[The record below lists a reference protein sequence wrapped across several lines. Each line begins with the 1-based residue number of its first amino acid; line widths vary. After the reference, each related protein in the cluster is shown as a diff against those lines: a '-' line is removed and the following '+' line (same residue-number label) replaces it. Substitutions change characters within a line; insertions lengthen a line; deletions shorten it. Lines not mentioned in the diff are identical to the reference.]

1 MILQMKKRTKE
12 ENQEMIV
19 KESHQ
24 KKVLDVQDKILQTK
38 IKVLGE
44 DEKDLRSPSIMIPK
58 VANITVMILK
68 LRIHQ
73 MIEMIQSLEETRVLT
88 GDIDVMSQLRDIKN
102 AGHLRIPQGGTML
115 EIGLDLQDKILE
127 TKNPREKIP
136 LRETPKVDV
145 KEKHQLIRIQEEDMT
160 PQMKRQKQSL
170 QNKIQGTRDD
180 QDKILLIETTKV
192 DVNRDMNLLR
202 GIESVDMILQMKIRL
217 LKGKS
222 LQNHLLM

>member
-58 VANITVMILK
+58 VINKIIMILK

-145 KEKHQLIRIQEEDMT
+145 TEKNQLKRIQEDMT
-160 PQMKRQKQSL
+160 PQIMKKQQSL
-170 QNKIQGTRDD
+170 QDKLQGTRDI
-180 QDKILLIETTKV
+180 QDRILLIETTKV

-222 LQNHLLM
+222 LPNRLLM

>member
-1 MILQMKKRTKE
+1 MKKRTKE

-38 IKVLGE
+38 IKVLGG

-58 VANITVMILK
+58 VINKIVMILK

-73 MIEMIQSLEETRVLT
+73 MIEMIQSQEETRVLIRE
-88 GDIDVMSQLRDIKN
+88 IDVTSQLRDIID
-102 AGHLRIPQGGTML
+102 AGHLLIPQGGTML

-127 TKNPREKIP
+127 TENPRGKIP
-136 LRETPKVDV
+136 LIETPKVDV

-222 LQNHLLM
+222 LPNRLLM